1 MTDLFDSPAPTKPRI
16 ARDGR
21 DRPLVLLPDGSK
33 RVAYSRTTTYIAV
46 LEDRYRLELWQQRMV
61 AIGLADRPD
70 LLVSVA
76 ANRNDKEALNDLVRD
91 AKEAAR
97 ATAGARTGS
106 ALHSL
111 AEQHDRGEK
120 VSVPPAY
127 AADLEAYKE
136 ATQDLES
143 VLIEQFVVQDKLKVG
158 GTPDRMVRYVD
169 QDGKAGHYI
178 ADIKTGS
185 IDFGHLKAAMQ
196 FAMYANSQPYDVA
209 TQTRFD
215 YPPDLSLTKAI
226 LIHLPQGE
234 GRCELHWVDISA
246 GWEAVK
252 VATSVRAMRA
262 RRHLLTPFSQPGPPD
277 STQLAIRSNVDNPDA
292 LRLLIRTRSTP
303 DSVRLFYREAVA
315 EGVDGALIV
324 DECKRRVRALE
335 ERTC

>member
-1 MTDLFDSPAPTKPRI
+1 MSDLFDSPAPTKPRI
-16 ARDGR
+16 ERDGR
-21 DRPLVLLPDGSK
+21 DRPLVLTPDGK

-76 ANRNDKEALNDLVRD
+76 ANRNDREALDGLVRD

-111 AEQHDRGEK
+111 AEQYDRGEK
-120 VSVPPAY
+120 VTVPPAY
-127 AADLEAYKE
+127 APDLEAYKE
-136 ATQDLES
+136 ATQDLEH
-143 VLIEQFVVQDKLKVG
+143 VHIEQFVVQDKLKVA
-158 GTPDRMVRYVD
+158 GTFDRLVRYVD
-169 QDGKAGHYI
+169 QDGNAGHYI

-185 IDFGHLKAAMQ
+185 IDFGQLKAAMQ
-196 FAMYANSQPYDVA
+196 FAMYANSQPYDIA
-209 TQTRFD
+209 SQTRFD
-215 YPPDLSLTKAI
+215 YPPDLDRTKAI

-252 VATSVRAMRA
+252 VATSVRHWRA
-262 RRHLLTPFSQPGPPD
+262 RRHLMAPFTQPGPPN

-292 LRLLIRTRSTP
+292 IRLLIRTRATP
-303 DSVRLFYREAVA
+303 DSVRQFYREAVA
-315 EGVDGALIV
+315 EGIDGDLIV
-324 DECKRRVRALE
+324 DECKRRVKALE
-335 ERTC
+335 ERIA